1 MFSENIFWFS
11 GGNTPLHRAATEG
24 HTELV
29 KLLLQRGAR
38 AEISDFE

>member
-1 MFSENIFWFS
+1 MFSENIFLFS

-24 HTELV
+24 HIELV

-38 AEISDFE
+38 ADISDFE